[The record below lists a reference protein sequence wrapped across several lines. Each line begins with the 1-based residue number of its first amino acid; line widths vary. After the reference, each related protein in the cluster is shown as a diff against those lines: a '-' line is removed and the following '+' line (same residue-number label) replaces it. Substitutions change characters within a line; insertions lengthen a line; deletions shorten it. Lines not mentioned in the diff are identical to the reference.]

1 MFVAFCVT
9 AAFAVSFHVCIDVHA
24 SGAVGTFMLAIVL
37 DVCNHVIKMVPIAVV
52 VVVISV
58 KGHQGR
64 ELWSANKWI
73 PV

>member
-1 MFVAFCVT
+1 MLVVVCVT
-9 AAFAVSFHVCIDVHA
+9 AAFAMSFHVYIDVHA
-24 SGAVGTFMLAIVL
+24 SGAVGTFMLAVVF
-37 DVCNHVIKMVPIAVV
+37 DVCNHVIKKVPIAVA

-58 KGHQGR
+58 RRHQGR